1 MENNEV
7 LLDTVDTPVT
17 TPAEVTSPEVEVA
30 PPEVE
35 VTPPEVEVTEP
46 IIPEEELNSLMAEI
60 MWTTEKNQEETP
72 KEEEKPK
79 EEEIPKEEESE
90 DIITDQDLEELD
102 NIITDLEKQV
112 TEKDTTISELNNE
125 ITTIKTDLEKY
136 SNDYKTLEDW
146 LNKISEHPILWPL
159 AIKLVQWEEV
169 NIPDYLMKAVESDL
183 EAIPKLDWIE
193 TQSKP
198 ESLQDPR
205 KWILAWLNLSYK

>member
-1 MENNEV
+1 MTPTTNVPAPANTTQALELASFAQYDYSDYEV
-7 LLDTVDTPVT
+7 
-17 TPAEVTSPEVEVA
+17 
-30 PPEVE
+30 
-35 VTPPEVEVTEP
+35 
-46 IIPEEELNSLMAEI
+46 
-60 MWTTEKNQEETP
+60 
-72 KEEEKPK
+72 
-79 EEEIPKEEESE
+79 
-90 DIITDQDLEELD
+90 LEELD

-193 TQSKP
+193 TQSTP
-198 ESLQDPR
+198 ERELRP
-205 KWILAWLNLSYK
+205 KNKILAWVNLSYK

>member
-7 LLDTVDTPVT
+7 LLDTGLNSETPAVETPAVETPAVETPAVETPV
-17 TPAEVTSPEVEVA
+17 VE
-30 PPEVE
+30 EQ
-35 VTPPEVEVTEP
+35 
-46 IIPEEELNSLMAEI
+46 IISEQELDNLIDEI
-60 MWTTEKNQEETP
+60 MKQPENNQEEIP
-72 KEEEKPK
+72 KEEEAPK
-79 EEEIPKEEESE
+79 EEEIPKEEKLE

-102 NIITDLEKQV
+102 NIITDLEEQV

-183 EAIPKLDWIE
+183 DTIPKLDWIE
-193 TQSKP
+193 TQSTP
-198 ESLQDPR
+198 ERELRP
-205 KWILAWLNLSYK
+205 

>member
-7 LLDTVDTPVT
+7 LLDTVDTPIT
-17 TPAEVTSPEVEVA
+17 TPAEVTSPEVETT

-35 VTPPEVEVTEP
+35 VTPPAEVTEP

-79 EEEIPKEEESE
+79 EEEEKPNQE
-90 DIITDQDLEELD
+90 DIITDQVLEELD

-125 ITTIKTDLEKY
+125 LTTIKTDLEKY
-136 SNDYKTLEDW
+136 TNDYKTLEDW

-193 TQSKP
+193 TQSKS